1 MKIKNKTA
9 SFVSLKPRNHVVIAA
24 AQRQG
29 GAGAHGKTLKQ
40 LRVEA
45 RAKIQKIQLGNEN
58 EAEQ

>member
-1 MKIKNKTA
+1 MT
-9 SFVSLKPRNHVVIAA
+9 VTSLKPRNHVVIAV

-45 RAKIQKIQLGNEN
+45 RAKLKNIQLGHDPEL
-58 EAEQ
+58 E